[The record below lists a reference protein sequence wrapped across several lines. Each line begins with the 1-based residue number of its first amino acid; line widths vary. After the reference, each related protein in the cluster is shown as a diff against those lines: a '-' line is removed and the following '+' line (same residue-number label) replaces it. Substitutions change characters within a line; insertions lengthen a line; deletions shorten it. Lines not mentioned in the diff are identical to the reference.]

1 MAVASAGQLA
11 KFPPFDRLTP
21 EQRDL
26 VTSAARPAGFAA
38 GEVLFSAGS
47 PAAGCWLLEQG
58 QVALGTDVPGRG
70 LVVVQTLGPGDVLG
84 WSWLVP
90 PRRWHY
96 TAAAST
102 AVTAIEI
109 DTDRLL
115 ELADADPALGYP
127 LSVGFIEIVVARLQ
141 NTRSRLLD
149 LYGSPRAR

>member
-1 MAVASAGQLA
+1 MASAGQLA
-11 KFPPFDRLTP
+11 QFRPFDRLTP

-26 VTSAARPAGFAA
+26 IASATRPVSFAA

-47 PAAGCWLLEQG
+47 HAAGCWLLEQG
-58 QVALGTDVPGRG
+58 QVELGTDVPGRG
-70 LVVVQTLGPGDVLG
+70 LVVVQTLGPSDVLG

-102 AVTAIEI
+102 SVAAIEI
-109 DTDRLL
+109 DTERLL
-115 ELADADPALGYP
+115 TLADADSTLGYA

>member
-1 MAVASAGQLA
+1 MASAEQLA
-11 KFPPFDRLTP
+11 KFRPFDRLTP

-26 VTSAARPAGFAA
+26 IASAARPVAFAA

-58 QVALGTDVPGRG
+58 LVQLGTDVPGRG

-102 AVTAIEI
+102 AATAIEI
-109 DTDRLL
+109 DTERLL
-115 ELADADPALGYP
+115 TLADADPALGYP
-127 LSVGFIEIVVARLQ
+127 LSAGFIEIVVARLQ

-149 LYGSPRAR
+149 LYGNPRAR

>member
-1 MAVASAGQLA
+1 MGSPEQLA
-11 KFPPFDRLTP
+11 KFSPFDRLTP

-26 VTSAARPAGFAA
+26 IAGAARPAAFAA
-38 GEVLFSAGS
+38 GEVLFSAGA
-47 PAAGCWLLEQG
+47 PAVGCWLLDQG

-96 TAAAST
+96 TAEAGT
-102 AVTAIEI
+102 AVNAIEI
-109 DTDRLL
+109 DTERLL
-115 ELADADPALGYP
+115 ALADADPALGYP
-127 LSVGFIEIVVARLQ
+127 LTLGFIEIVVARLQ
-141 NTRSRLLD
+141 HTRSRLLD